1 MLISEELL
9 HRIHDDELSMRLK
22 ASELFKNLDPYF
34 IIPKLLALESHR
46 VDKVRSAAHASLLEL
61 FNSQLESE
69 IPFIVLINALRLDQ
83 PLSPEDI
90 GTFNLNGEKKL
101 EKSQQILSFIPI
113 WGEKVTKTVQQKI
126 LTFLIGKIF
135 LNPSDAL
142 LIHAMTRLSAIKGI
156 HQHAEM
162 IFGLVLNQTK
172 KTNQNDAFDFLSP
185 LLILK
190 TLPLECFPLESENQ
204 IQLFHYC
211 FHMQQNQINEI
222 KKLAAEITSR
232 FPIQMGFQKSFESFK
247 KDLISESYENSKVYL
262 FSLCNMVMLSNDQ
275 HLDFFQ
281 ETIDFIFEKVFVIP
295 CVSQSIQK
303 VQLGCI
309 DFIAAVVMK
318 DLEGELLGK
327 VIQIIEKYENE
338 TLSVLM
344 CHVMTSTSRL
354 LSAKQMIKFSEI
366 SMKSLIK
373 CSMKA
378 SSMVRCASLQ
388 SLLHFSYQLKASV
401 FPYTTRLFDV
411 TISAL
416 KSTDSNVRLLG
427 LKLFSALLV
436 SREDIIQ
443 DHQHQFLE
451 IQKLLGGLSLM
462 DNDSEVRKLAENL
475 VSTLFQSK

>member
-1 MLISEELL
+1 
-9 HRIHDDELSMRLK
+9 
-22 ASELFKNLDPYF
+22 
-34 IIPKLLALESHR
+34 
-46 VDKVRSAAHASLLEL
+46 
-61 FNSQLESE
+61 
-69 IPFIVLINALRLDQ
+69 
-83 PLSPEDI
+83 
-90 GTFNLNGEKKL
+90 
-101 EKSQQILSFIPI
+101 
-113 WGEKVTKTVQQKI
+113 
-126 LTFLIGKIF
+126 
-135 LNPSDAL
+135 
-142 LIHAMTRLSAIKGI
+142 
-156 HQHAEM
+156 
-162 IFGLVLNQTK
+162 
-172 KTNQNDAFDFLSP
+172 
-185 LLILK
+185 
-190 TLPLECFPLESENQ
+190 
-204 IQLFHYC
+204 
-211 FHMQQNQINEI
+211 
-222 KKLAAEITSR
+222 
-232 FPIQMGFQKSFESFK
+232 
-247 KDLISESYENSKVYL
+247 
-262 FSLCNMVMLSNDQ
+262 
-275 HLDFFQ
+275 
-281 ETIDFIFEKVFVIP
+281 VIP

-327 VIQIIEKYENE
+327 VIQIIEKNENE